1 MFMVVFKSFKKWNDR
16 GQHTK
21 SGFNNRFGF
30 TITLK
35 VFIITMSQYDRMQ
48 IILSDEKL
56 DN

>member
-1 MFMVVFKSFKKWNDR
+1 MIEGSTQKVVLIIGSV
-16 GQHTK
+16 
-21 SGFNNRFGF
+21 SI

-35 VFIITMSQYDRMQ
+35 VFIITISQYDRMQ